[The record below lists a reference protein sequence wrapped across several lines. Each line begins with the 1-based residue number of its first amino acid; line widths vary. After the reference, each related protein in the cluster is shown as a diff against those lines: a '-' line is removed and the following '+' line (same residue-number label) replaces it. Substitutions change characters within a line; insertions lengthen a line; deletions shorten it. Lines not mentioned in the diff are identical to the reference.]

1 MVVVPT
7 GFHDEFSDTFIL
19 ALWRL
24 VYSGSR
30 FSEYHIR
37 TIDIASHPALG
48 EKEILLK
55 YHKVRYCYLHP

>member
-19 ALWRL
+19 ALWPL

-30 FSEYHIR
+30 FYEYHIR
-37 TIDIASHPALG
+37 TIDIACRPATG
-48 EKEILLK
+48 E
-55 YHKVRYCYLHP
+55 

>member
-7 GFHDEFSDTFIL
+7 WFHDEFSDTSVL
-19 ALWRL
+19 ALWKL

-37 TIDIASHPALG
+37 TIDIACHPAPG
-48 EKEILLK
+48 E
-55 YHKVRYCYLHP
+55 